1 MLIKL
6 KNGEKMKNFAL
17 ILCLLVS
24 PLTYASYHGGTGGDS
39 SGGSSSGGGGG
50 YGGGGG
56 GAAALIAVGAL
67 VYFMNRD
74 TDEEETESTFV
85 RRYKES
91 NFRISLGSE
100 NSNDFTSNHFNDFSN
115 QINLPSN
122 SFQLNL
128 TYKFN

>member
-1 MLIKL
+1 
-6 KNGEKMKNFAL
+6 MKNFAL
-17 ILCLLVS
+17 VLCLLVS
-24 PLTYASYHGGTGGDS
+24 PLSYATYHGGTGGDS
-39 SGGSSSGGGGG
+39 SSGSSSGGGGG

-74 TDEEETESTFV
+74 TEEEESESLFM

-100 NSNDFTSNHFNDFSN
+100 NRYDFTNNHFNDFSH
-115 QINLPSN
+115 QIDLPAN
-122 SFQLNL
+122 NFQLNL

>member
-1 MLIKL
+1 
-6 KNGEKMKNFAL
+6 MKNIAL
-17 ILCLLVS
+17 ILCLLAS
-24 PLTYASYHGGTGGDS
+24 PLTYATYHGGSGDS
-39 SGGSSSGGGGG
+39 STGSSGGGGGGG

-56 GAAALIAVGAL
+56 GGAAALLAVGAL

-74 TDEEETESTFV
+74 TEEDEAESAFV

-100 NSNDFTSNHFNDFSN
+100 NNYDFDDNHFNDFTN
-115 QINLPSN
+115 QIHFPSN
-122 SFQLNL
+122 NFQLNL